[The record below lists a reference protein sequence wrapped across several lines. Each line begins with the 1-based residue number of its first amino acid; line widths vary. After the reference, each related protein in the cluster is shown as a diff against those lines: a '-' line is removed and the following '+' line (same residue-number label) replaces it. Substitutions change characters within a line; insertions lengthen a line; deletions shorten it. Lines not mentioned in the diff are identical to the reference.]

1 MGGGDGSATVCRD
14 QMLSAGR
21 RAHCRVDCRLTKG
34 GKMMRRGGDPRTR
47 MRCGFAGRDG
57 ARNGLHGRG
66 SRECSPRARQP
77 FEKLRKQLRRQAQSA
92 PRMTHVDLSR
102 IISAPACLCRGSRST
117 AGSCGVCFHPACQNR
132 TSARSG
138 LGQRTFQPRRA
149 SDLFTSQ
156 HDLRHIPFSR
166 PRPNMPW
173 QLSTAHLPRTIMPS
187 VPLFSETATT
197 TTATSPRT
205 ISVHEPSART
215 A

>member
-66 SRECSPRARQP
+66 SLERSPRARQP

-132 TSARSG
+132 KSARSG
-138 LGQRTFQPRRA
+138 LGHRTLFQPRDGRLV
-149 SDLFTSQ
+149 DRPT
-156 HDLRHIPFSR
+156 RGETRSR
-166 PRPNMPW
+166 PQPNMPW
-173 QLSTAHLPRTIMPS
+173 QLSTAHLPRDRHAICTFVLQNCNHS
-187 VPLFSETATT
+187 NS
-197 TTATSPRT
+197 
-205 ISVHEPSART
+205 HELEDSLSS
-215 A
+215 

>member
-1 MGGGDGSATVCRD
+1 MGGGDGSATICRD

-47 MRCGFAGRDG
+47 MRCGFVGRDG

-66 SRECSPRARQP
+66 SLERSPRARQA

-92 PRMTHVDLSR
+92 PGMTHVEMSR
-102 IISAPACLCRGSRST
+102 IRSAPACLCRGSRST

-156 HDLRHIPFSR
+156 HDLRRIPFSR
-166 PRPNMPW
+166 PPTQHAMATVDSS
-173 QLSTAHLPRTIMPS
+173 STADHHAICTFVLRNCNHNNS
-187 VPLFSETATT
+187 
-197 TTATSPRT
+197 
-205 ISVHEPSART
+205 HEPEGNLSS
-215 A
+215 